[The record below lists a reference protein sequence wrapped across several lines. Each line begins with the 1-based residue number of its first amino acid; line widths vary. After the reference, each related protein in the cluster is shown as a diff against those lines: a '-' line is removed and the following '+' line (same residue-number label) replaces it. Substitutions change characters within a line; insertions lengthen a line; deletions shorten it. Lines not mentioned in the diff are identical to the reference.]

1 MIAQFD
7 HKAGAWVASG
17 NGNLR
22 PIVVEDTSRS
32 GAVKAYEALFD
43 VQLAEEYAYCESM
56 SHLSDI
62 SDPNWSATSG
72 ASYEQ

>member
-1 MIAQFD
+1 MKAQFD

-22 PIVVEDTSRS
+22 PIVVEANRRT
-32 GAVKAYEALFD
+32 GAILAYLRIFGQQE
-43 VQLAEEYAYCESM
+43 AEEYQFEQSM